1 MGRLEFV
8 AGIDPVE
15 YSEFLMHGHHG
26 QGEEASASSH
36 VDPERFR
43 EGQRITWVSVGVNVL
58 LTAMQVVVGLLA
70 HSVALVADAMHTLSD
85 VVADAFVLYANRKG
99 AEAADA
105 EHPYG
110 HGRIETA
117 ASLVLGLL
125 LAATGSGIL
134 ITAAGRLQDLGS
146 LPPVGMA
153 ALWAAMIT
161 LLAKEGLFRY
171 MLGVAERLRSPMLVA
186 NAWHA
191 RADALSS
198 LVVAAGIG
206 GSLLGFPFADAAAAI
221 IVGGMIVKAG
231 VGFAWEAMREL
242 IDTGL
247 SAEEVARIKGTLA
260 ATPGVVDLHELRTRR
275 MAHQVLVDAHIQVD
289 GRISVSEG
297 HRIAETA
304 RSRVLQ
310 DHPEVLDVLVH
321 VDAEADIDGSPRTR
335 DLPERTVLLAHLR
348 QLLGTEAGIGPEPE
362 RVVLHYL
369 GDGVEAEVTL
379 AADVAASCQ
388 RRLSERLPGDAW
400 FAKVTLLQRAAPK

>member
-1 MGRLEFV
+1 MLGEDIT
-8 AGIDPVE
+8 AGGPVD
-15 YSEFLMHGHHG
+15 H
-26 QGEEASASSH
+26 
-36 VDPERFR
+36 ERFR
-43 EGQRITWVSVGVNVL
+43 EGQRITWVSVGVNIA

-70 HSVALVADAMHTLSD
+70 HSVSLVADAMHTLSD
-85 VVADAFVLYANRKG
+85 VAADAFVLYANRKG

-110 HGRIETA
+110 HGRFETA
-117 ASLVLGLL
+117 ASLVLGVL
-125 LAATGSGIL
+125 LAITGGGIL
-134 ITAAGRLQDLGS
+134 VSAAGRLQNLDA
-146 LPPVGMA
+146 LPPVGIA
-153 ALWAAMIT
+153 AMWAAVAT

-171 MLGVAERLRSPMLVA
+171 MLAVAERLRSPMLVA

-198 LVVAAGIG
+198 LVVAAGVG

-221 IVGGMIVKAG
+221 VVGAMIVKAG

-247 SAEEVARIKGTLA
+247 SAEEVARIRTTIA
-260 ATPGVVDLHELRTRR
+260 ATPGVIDLHELRTRR

-297 HRIAETA
+297 HRIAEAA
-304 RSRVLQ
+304 RARVLG

-321 VDAEADIDGSPRTR
+321 VDAEEDLDPALRTR
-335 DLPERTVLLAHLR
+335 ELPHREELLVHLR
-348 QLLGTEAGIGPEPE
+348 ELVGAEAGEPE

-369 GDGVEAEVTL
+369 GNRVEAEWLLAGAV
-379 AADVAASCQ
+379 AADTARVARCE
-388 RRLSERLPGDAW
+388 RRLAERLPADPW
-400 FAKVTLLQRAAPK
+400 FATVTLLQRVAPK